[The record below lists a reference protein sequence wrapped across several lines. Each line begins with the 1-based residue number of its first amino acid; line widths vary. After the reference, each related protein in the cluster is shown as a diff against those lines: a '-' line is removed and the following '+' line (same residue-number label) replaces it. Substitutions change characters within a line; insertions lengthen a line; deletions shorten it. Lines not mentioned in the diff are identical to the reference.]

1 MPGLVG
7 EWAGVTVDD
16 YTLVG
21 RDTADMTVDWDGAE
35 FPAPVFNEVL
45 RPADDSVE
53 VLARFTQDY
62 YAGSPALTRRRVGA
76 GVVYYLGAC
85 FSEELADRLLEACGV
100 RTPLSDVVEA
110 PSTVELA
117 VRGGDDGRYL
127 FLLNYPAVEARVDL
141 LRPVVDLFTGE
152 TVSGEVV
159 LPPYGALVA
168 RL

>member
-1 MPGLVG
+1 
-7 EWAGVTVDD
+7 
-16 YTLVG
+16 
-21 RDTADMTVDWDGAE
+21 
-35 FPAPVFNEVL
+35 
-45 RPADDSVE
+45 
-53 VLARFTQDY
+53 
-62 YAGSPALTRRRVGA
+62 
-76 GVVYYLGAC
+76 
-85 FSEELADRLLEACGV
+85 
-100 RTPLSDVVEA
+100 VEA